1 MRLIRV
7 LAAALLISVGVISVP
22 AVVLAAEP
30 TFGEQTASASLGQPL
45 TFTTTIDNVN
55 GGSVDLLLRLFNHE
69 PQIVVPAHP
78 GTVEGGWQVSTDI
91 DVSSSSQCACYI
103 QGQSAP
109 NTKIEYQFRVTAADG
124 MTTLGPLGNVTVTDD
139 RFQWQTLS
147 QGLVNV
153 HWYEGDQAF
162 AQAAA
167 DVANQAI
174 DKASQLLGTTLP
186 APVDLFVYSTQQALL
201 DAVSP
206 SRENIAGEAHSDIA
220 TMFVWLP
227 PDQAPSESAVTVA
240 HELTH
245 LVFNEATQN
254 PYHEAPRWLNEGV
267 AVYLSEGYSQQFKS
281 VVDGNAATNS
291 LIPLQGL
298 AGFFPSPYDQFFLAY
313 GEAVS
318 GVDYFVRTYSED
330 TLWNL
335 VKSYADGLS
344 DDDAFTAATG
354 GNMEA
359 FNAAWMASLNSTVP
373 EPVGPQPA
381 PPGPIPS
388 AWLGGVVPTPAPGS
402 SAAPAT
408 AAPGST
414 SAPGRTANPDNPNS
428 PPPSSTVVDV
438 GTGIVLGILIGVLVL
453 AVIIGAAVLVNRSNR
468 NRQPPAPPY
477 Y

>member
-1 MRLIRV
+1 LGTGERPLMRLARV
-7 LAAALLISVGVISVP
+7 LAATLFIALGLIAAP
-22 AVVLAAEP
+22 ASVLAAEP

-55 GGSVDLLLRLFNHE
+55 GGTVDLLLRLFNHQ

-78 GTVEGGWQVSTDI
+78 GTVEGGWQVSDQI
-91 DVSSSSQCACYI
+91 DVASSSQCACFI
-103 QGQSAP
+103 SGPSAP

-124 MTTLGPLGNVTVTDD
+124 TTTLGPLGNVTVTDD

-147 QGLVNV
+147 QDMVTV
-153 HWYEGDQAF
+153 HWYEGDQQM
-162 AQAAA
+162 AQDAATA
-167 DVANQAI
+167 ANEAI
-174 DKASQLLGTTLP
+174 DTASQLLGVTLP
-186 APVDLFVYSTQQALL
+186 APVDLFVYATQQALL

-220 TMFVWLP
+220 TMFVWLGSS
-227 PDQAPSESAVTVA
+227 DAAVTVK

-267 AVYLSEGYSQQFKS
+267 AVYLSEGYSQQFKG
-281 VVDGNAATNS
+281 VVDGNAAANS
-291 LIPLQGL
+291 LIPLEGL

-313 GEAVS
+313 GESVS
-318 GVDYFVRTYSED
+318 AVDYFVRTYSEE

-354 GNMEA
+354 GDMAA

-373 EPVGPQPA
+373 EPLGPQPA
-381 PPGPIPS
+381 PPGPVPS
-388 AWLGGVVPTPAPGS
+388 AWLGGVQPTPAPGS
-402 SAAPAT
+402 SVV
-408 AAPGST
+408 PGTT
-414 SAPGRTANPDNPNS
+414 SVPGRTANPGEPNS

-438 GTGIVLGILIGVLVL
+438 GTGILIGVLIGVLVL
-453 AVIIGAAVLVNRSNR
+453 VGVVAVIALVNRSNR
-468 NRQPPAPPY
+468 NRQPPAPPQY
-477 Y
+477 